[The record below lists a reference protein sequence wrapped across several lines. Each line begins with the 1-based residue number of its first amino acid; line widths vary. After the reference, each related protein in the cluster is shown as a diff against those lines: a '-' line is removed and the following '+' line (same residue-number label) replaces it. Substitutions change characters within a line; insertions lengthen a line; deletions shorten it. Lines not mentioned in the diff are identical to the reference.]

1 MEDLKVSLQYTQ
13 KDGGQLKESCNKLS
27 LIGNTF
33 EGDIHKLAEPL
44 LSMDYK
50 SAGRAQ
56 GGGSGCLGK

>member
-1 MEDLKVSLQYTQ
+1 MGVNLKSHAT
-13 KDGGQLKESCNKLS
+13 NS

-56 GGGSGCLGK
+56 GGAQVAWANKTLLEFLLVTAI